1 MGYLMYQSMLDCAW
15 NSARLHRRK
24 RQTVRS
30 FFSSTA
36 LIEVAVRAVRDKS
49 NPSSVSNSSG
59 MKSGLVWVFTVVA
72 KDGIST

>member
-49 NPSSVSNSSG
+49 NPSSVSIFLWYEVRTRLGIHSSC
-59 MKSGLVWVFTVVA
+59 
-72 KDGIST
+72 